1 MNNEE
6 MKVLKRSGEYEV
18 MSFDKIL
25 RRIKSIGMENNIQL
39 NYTALAIK
47 VIDQIYDNITTTLID
62 ELTAETCASLSTIH
76 PDYAILASSIIIS
89 NLHKNT
95 SEDILTNYELLY
107 KRKLISERLFTII
120 SNNIDELTSWMDYS
134 RDYLFDYFGFKTLE
148 KAYLFK
154 IDNKVIERPQHMWL
168 RVSLGIHNED
178 LKSAKES
185 YNYMSMKYFT
195 HATPTLYN
203 AGTNK
208 PQLSSCYLL
217 AMEEDSLDGI
227 FNTLKDCAMISK
239 WAGGIGLHIHNVRG
253 KNAPIK
259 ELNGISN
266 GIVPMLRVFNNTARY
281 VNQGGKRNGSFAIY
295 IEPWHIDIDDFLE
308 LKKNHGDE
316 ELKARDL
323 FYGLWIPDLFMK
335 RVEKNDKWT
344 LFCPSELDCDLSD
357 LYGEEFENKYK
368 MYEEQGKGKEVNAR
382 TLWYKILDAQM
393 ETGNPYILYKD
404 SVNKKSNQKNLGTI
418 KSSNLCC
425 EIVEYSNKDET
436 AVCNLS
442 SIGLPKF
449 VNTETKTFDFELL
462 QKIVR
467 IITRNLNK
475 IIDINFYPTEKTK
488 RSNFLHRPIGIGIQG
503 LADTFILLDMPFCS
517 EEAKELNKQ
526 IFENIYFASLEES
539 NQISIERKEYVSL
552 VKTYIY
558 NEMLNITVLNEDK
571 YKNVLDILKK
581 YVLQIDIPHN
591 IYKII
596 KEHNIIWNELKL
608 SYSQSGSYSSFNDS
622 PLSQGF
628 FQFDLWEEQPILSL
642 GTKWNEL
649 REKIK
654 TYGLRN
660 SLLIA
665 PMPTASTSQILGYN
679 ECFEPIT
686 SNMYSRRTLAG
697 EFIVIN
703 KYLIKELIDLK
714 VWNDD
719 VKNNI
724 IENKGSIQQLT
735 FLSKKI
741 LDKYKIVWEMPMK
754 TIIDM
759 SADRGRFID
768 QSQSLNLWLEDP
780 SYQNLTSMHFYSW
793 KKGLKTGIY
802 YLRRKPK
809 HQAQQFTIVPTQ
821 TCEMC
826 SA

>member
-1 MNNEE
+1 
-6 MKVLKRSGEYEV
+6 MKVLKRSGKYEV

-25 RRIKSIGMENNIQL
+25 RRIKSIGMENNIQI

-62 ELTAETCASLSTIH
+62 ELTAETCASLSTNH
-76 PDYAILASSIIIS
+76 PDYSILASSIIIS

-95 SEDILTNYELLY
+95 SVDILKNYELLY
-107 KRKLISERLFTII
+107 KKNLISEGLFTII
-120 SNNIDELTSWMDYS
+120 SKNIDEITSWMDYS

-178 LKSAKES
+178 LKSAKET
-185 YNYMSMKYFT
+185 YDYMSMKYFT

-208 PQLSSCYLL
+208 PQLSSCYLIGI
-217 AMEEDSLDGI
+217 EEDSLDGI

-259 ELNGISN
+259 ELNGIAN

-344 LFCPSELDCDLSD
+344 LFCPSDLDYDLSD
-357 LYGEEFENKYK
+357 LYGDKFEKRYE

-449 VNTETKTFDFELL
+449 VNVKTKTFDFDLL
-462 QKIVR
+462 QEIVK

-488 RSNFLHRPIGIGIQG
+488 RSNFLHRPIGIGVQG

-526 IFENIYFASLEES
+526 IFEHIYFASLEES
-539 NQISIERKEYVSL
+539 NKISIERKEYVT
-552 VKTYIY
+552 VIKQYIY
-558 NEMLNITVLNEDK
+558 NERLNISVLNEDK
-571 YKNVLDILKK
+571 YKNVLDILNK
-581 YVLQIDIPHN
+581 YVLQIDIPPT
-591 IYKII
+591 IYKLI
-596 KEHNIIWNELKL
+596 KEHNIIWNELHL
-608 SYSQSGSYSSFNDS
+608 SYSQSGSYSSFDNS
-622 PLSQGF
+622 PLSQGL
-628 FQFDLWEEQPILSL
+628 FQFDLWEEQPKLSL

-654 TYGLRN
+654 TYGIRN

-697 EFIVIN
+697 EFVVIN
-703 KYLIKELIDLK
+703 KYLIKELIELK
-714 VWNDD
+714 VWNED

-735 FLSKKI
+735 FLSKNI

>member
-95 SEDILTNYELLY
+95 SEDILTNYEMLY
-107 KRKLISERLFTII
+107 KRKLISERLLTII
-120 SNNIDELTSWMDYS
+120 SKNIDEITSWMNYS

-148 KAYLFK
+148 KSYLFK

-185 YNYMSMKYFT
+185 YDYMSMKYFT

-357 LYGEEFENKYK
+357 LYGEEFEKKYQ
-368 MYEEQGKGKEVNAR
+368 MYEEQGKGKEVKAR

-475 IIDINFYPTEKTK
+475 IININFYPTEKTK

-503 LADTFILLDMPFCS
+503 LSDTFFLLDMPFCS

-571 YKNVLDILKK
+571 YKNVLDILNK
-581 YVLQIDIPHN
+581 YVLQIDIPSN

-622 PLSQGF
+622 PLSQGL
-628 FQFDLWEEQPILSL
+628 FQFDLWEEQPSLSL

-679 ECFEPIT
+679 ECFEPLT
-686 SNMYSRRTLAG
+686 SNIYSRRTLAG
-697 EFIVIN
+697 EFILPN
-703 KYLIKELIDLK
+703 KYLMKDLIELG
-714 VWNDD
+714 VWNDQL
-719 VKNNI
+719 KNNI
-724 IENKGSIQQLT
+724 IANKGSIQHLN
-735 FLSKKI
+735 L
-741 LDKYKIVWEMPMK
+741 LPEHVRNKYKIVWEIPMK
-754 TIIDM
+754 HLIDM
-759 SADRGRFID
+759 SADRGAFIC

-780 SYQNLTSMHFYSW
+780 NYNTLTSMHF
-793 KKGLKTGIY
+793 
-802 YLRRKPK
+802 
-809 HQAQQFTIVPTQ
+809 
-821 TCEMC
+821 
-826 SA
+826 